1 MYWSIPANTA
11 VHGEMCCTDTD
22 DDGDSRAAVVQRISF
37 FFQYNSYRWTFIAYA
52 RITSAKRAIFAPIIF
67 QSIDCVIRHKN
78 VARFRQIWETKS
90 K

>member
-37 FFQYNSYRWTFIAYA
+37 FFFNTTPTDGHSLPMPVLPLPNA
-52 RITSAKRAIFAPIIF
+52 
-67 QSIDCVIRHKN
+67 QSLR
-78 VARFRQIWETKS
+78 R
-90 K
+90 